1 MKPTYISRPIHTI
14 DAPITSKPRLK
25 FVYNFFT
32 ADERVNSDP
41 PRLSKPA
48 SSLTPEDI
56 RRKIPRYVAV
66 SWGRSRLDPSR
77 SNEIESSSDYLQRNA
92 AVIADESSILNDVSL
107 LYFQDID
114 HLSRLG
120 ERFEASA
127 RMRGVLSGSS
137 TDIAA
142 KLNALTADTTDGD
155 LIQRYVSVASQSRSL
170 FINEDTLVEPLDASA
185 ADQLTMIIDSEY
197 SARAARQ
204 YGASPVASS
213 AAGVRQ
219 NSIAMVRRASNR
231 KSKMPLEDEIDLEIE
246 SVLDVKSDPRAE
258 AGKVE
263 HIGYMIERFTV
274 ADDDRAVEKRVF
286 FISSPKINR
295 YNDVEIQY
303 GVQYLYSVRNVLAF
317 HANTV
322 RDNGETLNSRFLVA
336 SRPSTF
342 SSVLTQEYVPPP
354 PPADLNF
361 LWDYQNAALQVNWA
375 FPSNPQRD
383 IKGWQVFRRKSLNEP
398 FSLIAQLDFDDSVIK
413 TPSAENVDAG
423 LIKKFTSSVTFFI
436 DPEFN
441 KDSSYIYAV
450 CSIDAHAM
458 TSNYS
463 TQYSVRFDR
472 IQNKL
477 MKTFVSQSGAAKQYP
492 NTYLKAELSL
502 DSVKSSNI
510 ENVRVYFD
518 PEYLKVTDHFG
529 RDLQILKTD
538 KRNGKYRLMMLNTDR
553 QLQSNVDIVL
563 KDLRDLKS
571 DTKSSSSQTD
581 QKSL

>member
-1 MKPTYISRPIHTI
+1 MKPTYISRPIHTV
-14 DAPITSKPRLK
+14 DAPVPSKPDLK

-32 ADERVNSDP
+32 ADERLNSDSP
-41 PRLSKPA
+41 KVSKPIE
-48 SSLTPEDI
+48 SLTPQDI
-56 RRKIPRYVAV
+56 RRKVPRFVTI
-66 SWGRSRLDPSR
+66 SWGKSRLDPTR
-77 SNEIESSSDYLQRNA
+77 SSEVEPVAGYLQKNA
-92 AVIADESSILNDVSL
+92 SSIADESSILTDVSL

-127 RMRGVLSGSS
+127 RMRGMLSGSN

-142 KLNALTADTTDGD
+142 KLNSVTSDTTDGD
-155 LIQRYVSVASQSRSL
+155 LIQRYVSVASQERSL
-170 FINEDTLVEPLDASA
+170 FINDNLLIEPVDASA
-185 ADQLTMIIDSEY
+185 ADQIAMIIDDEY
-197 SARAARQ
+197 ASRAARQ
-204 YGASPVASS
+204 YGSSPVASS
-213 AAGVRQ
+213 AAGIKQ
-219 NSIAMVRRASNR
+219 NSIAMRSRSTNR
-231 KSKMPLEDEIDLEIE
+231 KSKIPLEVEIELELE
-246 SVLDVKSDPRAE
+246 SVLDVKSSPNSDAS
-258 AGKVE
+258 KTE
-263 HIGYMIERFTV
+263 HLGYMIERFTV
-274 ADDDRAVEKRVF
+274 ADDDRTTQKKVF
-286 FISSPKINR
+286 FINSPKITR
-295 YNDVEIQY
+295 YNDAEIQY

-342 SSVLTQEYVPPP
+342 SSILTQEYVPPP

-361 LWDYQNAALQVNWA
+361 LWDYQNAAIQVNWA
-375 FPSNPQRD
+375 FPSNSQRD
-383 IKGWQVFRRKSLNEP
+383 IKGWQVFRRKNLNEA

-423 LIKKFTSSVTFFI
+423 LIKKYSSPVTFFI

-441 KDSSYIYAV
+441 KDSNYIYAV

-463 TQYSVRFDR
+463 VQYNVRFDR

-477 MKTFVSQSGAAKQYP
+477 VKTFISQSGAAKQYP

-502 DSVKSSNI
+502 DSVKSSNDGNI
-510 ENVRVYFD
+510 RIYFD
-518 PEYLKVTDHFG
+518 PEYLNVTDHRG

-538 KRNGKYRLMMLNTDR
+538 KRSGLYRIIMLNTDR
-553 QLQSNVDIVL
+553 QLQSNIDVTL
-563 KDLRDLKS
+563 KDLRDLKLDS
-571 DTKSSSSQTD
+571 KSSSSQTD
-581 QKSL
+581 